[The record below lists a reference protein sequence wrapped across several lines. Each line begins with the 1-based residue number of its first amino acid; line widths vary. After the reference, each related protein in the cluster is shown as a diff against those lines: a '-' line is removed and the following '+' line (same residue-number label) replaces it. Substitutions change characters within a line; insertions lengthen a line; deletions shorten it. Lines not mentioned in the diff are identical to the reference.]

1 MQTRSFRGSGEPA
14 RVNASSN
21 ARFGLGA
28 DPRRALG
35 PAAIRAA
42 STGRT
47 HDRTRPML
55 HQRKKALVNQAPS
68 THDPQL
74 SWAGRNPAAQQ
85 SLEVCYPFGRK
96 HGRHRAVKRRDFTTL
111 LGGAAAWPLDQTAS
125 RSDCPRT
132 LLHSSSNG
140 SSALKSAD
148 LIGTNR
154 ELSAGAVSFDT
165 REIASILSI
174 KISAGIVLLP
184 GRGRTLLA
192 VAYLSHS
199 GFG

>member
-68 THDPQL
+68 THDSAL
-74 SWAGRNPAAQQ
+74 LTHAAGM
-85 SLEVCYPFGRK
+85 
-96 HGRHRAVKRRDFTTL
+96 RAVLRHSIDMCRDVHGQHPEQKASENLQGRMTTRRAVEVIPDDEQQY
-111 LGGAAAWPLDQTAS
+111 P
-125 RSDCPRT
+125 SD
-132 LLHSSSNG
+132 
-140 SSALKSAD
+140 KDAD
-148 LIGTNR
+148 H
-154 ELSAGAVSFDT
+154 V
-165 REIASILSI
+165 
-174 KISAGIVLLP
+174 
-184 GRGRTLLA
+184 
-192 VAYLSHS
+192 
-199 GFG
+199 

>member
-68 THDPQL
+68 THDP
-74 SWAGRNPAAQQ
+74 
-85 SLEVCYPFGRK
+85 
-96 HGRHRAVKRRDFTTL
+96 KR
-111 LGGAAAWPLDQTAS
+111 
-125 RSDCPRT
+125 
-132 LLHSSSNG
+132 
-140 SSALKSAD
+140 SSARVYFNDNLRRRFK
-148 LIGTNR
+148 L
-154 ELSAGAVSFDT
+154 VVFFD
-165 REIASILSI
+165 RN
-174 KISAGIVLLP
+174 GVDP
-184 GRGRTLLA
+184 
-192 VAYLSHS
+192 
-199 GFG
+199 